1 MEIESGAGKWKRDSG
16 TEDEIKTG
24 NRNRYMGESRM
35 DMQGRRDNRIEDVM
49 ECRMDKGLQCHGYV
63 RGRLLGTGAFARVWQ
78 VEKHGSGEGYA
89 CKISTRT
96 ELLRRE
102 ADILKR
108 LEHPLFPRFQEFWED
123 GMDYLVMELVCGT
136 SIKQLVE
143 RRGHLTQKQAVRI
156 ARELASGL
164 RFLHEMPVPV
174 LYRDLKPEHV
184 YIRQD
189 GSVKLLDMGCACPV
203 TQINSMAGTPGFAA
217 GEQLTPGMAQS
228 VCSDIYAW
236 GKLLLY
242 MLTGECTGRLQSPAL
257 QLEPLINQC
266 IADSPDRRLPGFRM
280 VLNELNRLEERILYG
295 KKHIYRILPK
305 KKSSEYHYRKSIF
318 HHSSLPN
325 PTA

>member
-1 MEIESGAGKWKRDSG
+1 
-16 TEDEIKTG
+16 
-24 NRNRYMGESRM
+24 M
-35 DMQGRRDNRIEDVM
+35 DKQGRIDNRIEDVI
-49 ECRMDKGLQCHGYV
+49 EGRMDKGLQCHGYV

-78 VEKHGSGEGYA
+78 VEKHGSGGGHA
-89 CKISTRT
+89 CKISSRT
-96 ELLRRE
+96 DLLRRE

-108 LEHPLFPRFQEFWED
+108 LEHPVFPRFQEFWED
-123 GMDYLVMELVCGT
+123 GTAYLVMELVCGT

-156 ARELASGL
+156 AREVASGL
-164 RFLHEMPVPV
+164 RILHEMPVPV

-217 GEQLTPGMAQS
+217 REQMTPGMTQS
-228 VCSDIYAW
+228 ICSDIYAW

-242 MLTGECTGRLQSPAL
+242 MLTGECTGRPQSLAP

-266 IADSPDRRLPGFRM
+266 IADSPDQRFPGFR
-280 VLNELNRLEERILYG
+280 VALNELNRLESRMIYG

-305 KKSSEYHYRKSIF
+305 KSSEYRYRKSIF
-318 HHSSLPN
+318 HHSSLPD
-325 PTA
+325 TTV